1 MKQFSNLLKKLR
13 LRQILTIFLVGV
25 ALFINT
31 ACNSGDVRGA
41 RPNNPPVQAGGAN
54 NPHKGGGD
62 GYTQYKTS
70 TDPRANTSSISS
82 NHTTAALSS
91 QQSIAA
97 SGGSDLLYPG
107 SGTNNKKLPEI
118 VPGSKKLLDEEA
130 VRNTAQPQPIVDR
143 SDPDAQ
149 ILERVGEV
157 FKDASAFIK
166 DTADEA
172 GERPEMQAN
181 PTRN

>member
-1 MKQFSNLLKKLR
+1 MRLPLDEALTILYVTLQSLGKRRKSVKQFSNLLKKLR

-70 TDPRANTSSISS
+70 TDPRANTSSISGDRDVATLPS
-82 NHTTAALSS
+82 EQLIATARN
-91 QQSIAA
+91 
-97 SGGSDLLYPG
+97 SDLLYP
-107 SGTNNKKLPEI
+107 
-118 VPGSKKLLDEEA
+118 
-130 VRNTAQPQPIVDR
+130 
-143 SDPDAQ
+143 
-149 ILERVGEV
+149 
-157 FKDASAFIK
+157 
-166 DTADEA
+166 
-172 GERPEMQAN
+172 MQAN